1 MPEADPQ
8 GWDSGFLES
17 TAWRFL
23 EAQRAQR
30 EAIDQQIAALEA
42 QRQALDALIEP
53 LEQRLG
59 SAASRA
65 DERPHDAVNEPP
77 SSYVERSPERPLGVI
92 DAAVEVLRRADGP
105 LHFSVIAQ
113 RALNCGLWQSN
124 AIKPE
129 DSMKGA
135 LNSHIR
141 NAGESSKFC
150 RVGPGVFALIAA
162 NDSGE

>member
-1 MPEADPQ
+1 MPNADAR

-17 TAWRFL
+17 TARRFL

-30 EAIDQQIAALEA
+30 AALNQQIAALEA

-59 SAASRA
+59 SSA
-65 DERPHDAVNEPP
+65 DEQPRAIGEPQ

-92 DAAVEVLRRADGP
+92 DAAVEVLRCADGP

-113 RALNCGLWQSN
+113 RALNCGLWQSK

-135 LNSHIR
+135 LNSHLR
-141 NAGESSKFC
+141 KTGESSKFV
-150 RVGPGVFALIAA
+150 RVGPGVFALSAA
-162 NDSGE
+162 NDIGE